1 MTRDLENDIGFKKR
15 QSYIVNNTSTRLQ
28 VDNYFLKNLRDSALY
43 ITRPNKNDIVLKSYK
58 RQDIL
63 QQTAVY
69 RMEIL

>member
-63 QQTAVY
+63 QQTTVY

>member
-1 MTRDLENDIGFKKR
+1 MDLENDIGFKKR

-58 RQDIL
+58 LQDIL
-63 QQTAVY
+63 QQTTVY